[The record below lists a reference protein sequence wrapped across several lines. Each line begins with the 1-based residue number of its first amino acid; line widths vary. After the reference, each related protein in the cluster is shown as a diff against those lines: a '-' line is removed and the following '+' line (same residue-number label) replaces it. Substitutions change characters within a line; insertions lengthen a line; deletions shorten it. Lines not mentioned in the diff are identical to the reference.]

1 MKITIASTNVD
12 EKPWSK
18 PDGRSGVIRTQ
29 LATAETRRFRAEIR
43 LDLGKVAPA
52 YAAGEYAVDLD
63 EAVNVGS
70 FGDLQLMRALPLV
83 LVKAAV
89 TKVS

>member
-1 MKITIASTNVD
+1 MKITITSQHAD

-43 LDLGKVAPA
+43 LDLGKVTPPYAP
-52 YAAGEYAVDLD
+52 GEYTVDLD

-83 LVKAAV
+83 LVKPAKAA
-89 TKVS
+89 